1 MNDAAAS
8 TPAPAV
14 RADEA
19 TTVSLRSYITGL
31 IWLCMGPLILLAAYL
46 AVDRVRDLRSERDA
60 EARKLSQTIMG
71 LVDSE
76 LNARIIAL
84 QFLGTSP
91 LVDDPTRWKELY
103 AEAQRF
109 RQIFDCQVIFGD
121 RSMAMLWNTRVPFG
135 TPLPPLPQPKGR
147 KSAPLA
153 LETGRPAVGD
163 IFQGPVINQPLVAIT
178 VPVLR
183 PAGTDFL
190 LITTFESA
198 RFRSELDKVALPP
211 GWTAALRDGQGN
223 LIARSSGHR
232 GDMAAGDS
240 DSEQFVAQSALS
252 LWSVAIEIPSGD
264 DRESLL
270 GAAAV
275 LLVAIAGATLAGFLG
290 GKRASRR
297 IGPLITSIGQTLHLE
312 ASSRDMAE
320 FAQVR
325 RLLDEAARQRAATEA
340 TLRISEARF
349 RRLFDE
355 APMPLAL
362 VGEDGTVTSLNA
374 RFIEVLGYTKA
385 DVPTMDAWWPLAYP
399 DRQQAALQSEWRA
412 ATIAGNLGADVPFE
426 RRVMCKDGTPRD
438 LVISRIRIDEEM
450 LFSFF
455 DVTERNR
462 AQARLHAQLERLNL
476 LDQITS
482 AVGQRQELQ
491 SIYQVVL
498 ASVEARLPMDFCCVC
513 EHDPAASI
521 LRVACIGPDSEG
533 LAAELG
539 LSGHS
544 TIDIDANGLSRCLQ
558 GELVHEPDI
567 SDSPFAFPARLAA
580 VGLRSLVMAPLRSES
595 RVFGLLITA
604 RRHARSVSS
613 GECEFLR
620 QLSAHVG
627 LAVQQARLYGA
638 LQLAYDELRQ
648 TQQAVMQ
655 QERLR
660 ALGEMASGIAH
671 DINNAISPVL
681 LYVETLIED
690 ETGLSAKGRGHL
702 RTIAR
707 SIDDVAATVA
717 RLREFYQQR
726 EPQLSVA
733 RLRLN
738 LLADQV
744 AEMTRARWSDMPQ
757 RNGIVIRLDRVF
769 EEGLPDIR
777 GIESEVREA
786 LTNLIFNAVDAM
798 PEGGELTLRTFS
810 EFTAASAKGPATTL
824 VHLEVGDTGL
834 GMDEDTLRRCRE
846 PFFTTKGQRGTGL
859 GLAMVYGFAQ
869 RHGADLQI
877 ASTPGRGTTVR
888 LSFPMPT
895 ESPAALGA
903 PGAAAPARAPRL
915 RILIVDDDPIVL
927 TSLHDVLAGDGH
939 HVISRGGGREGI
951 DAFRQAHATPDAF
964 DLVITDLGM
973 PHTDGRQVA
982 GAVKQL
988 SPSTPVIMLTGWG
1001 QRLIADSDIP
1011 SSVDRVLSKPPRLPE
1026 LRLVLAQ
1033 LAWARGA
1040 DA

>member
-1 MNDAAAS
+1 MNNAPFS
-8 TPAPAV
+8 APAD

-19 TTVSLRSYITGL
+19 ATVSLRAYITGL

-46 AVDRVRDLRSERDA
+46 AIDRVRDLRAERDA
-60 EARKLSQTIMG
+60 EATKLSQTIMG

-91 LVDDPTRWKELY
+91 LVDDPTRWGELY
-103 AEAQRF
+103 ADAQRF
-109 RQIFDCQVIFGD
+109 RQIFDCHVIFGD
-121 RSMAMLWNTRVPFG
+121 RRMAMLWNTRVPFG
-135 TPLPPLPQPKGR
+135 TALPPLPRPKGR

-163 IFQGPVINQPLVAIT
+163 MFQGPVINQPLVAIT

-183 PAGTDFL
+183 PAGTNFL

-198 RFRSELDKVALPP
+198 RFRRELDKVALPP
-211 GWTAALRDGQGN
+211 GWTVALRDGQGD

-232 GDMAAGDS
+232 EAMANGDS
-240 DSEQFVAQSALS
+240 DSEQFVAHSALS
-252 LWSVAIEIPSGD
+252 QWSVAIEIPTGD
-264 DRESLL
+264 DRDSLL

-325 RLLDEAARQRAATEA
+325 RLLDEAAKQRGATEA
-340 TLRISEARF
+340 TLRTSEARF

-355 APMPLAL
+355 APMPMAL
-362 VGEDGTVTSLNA
+362 VGEDGTVASLNA

-385 DVPTMDAWWPLAYP
+385 DVPTMEAWWPLAYP
-399 DRQQAALQSEWRA
+399 DGERQAALQGEWHA
-412 ATIAGNLGADVPFE
+412 ATIAGNLGTAVPFE

-462 AQARLHAQLERLNL
+462 AQARLHAQLERLSL

-482 AVGQRQELQ
+482 AVGQRQEMQ

-513 EHDPAASI
+513 EHDPAASL

-544 TIDIDANGLSRCLQ
+544 TIDIDANGLSHCLQ

-580 VGLRSLVMAPLRSES
+580 VGLRSLVLAPLRSES
-595 RVFGLLITA
+595 RVFGLLVTA
-604 RRHARSVSS
+604 RRHAHSVSS

-690 ETGLSAKGRGHL
+690 EAGLSAKGRGHL

-707 SIDDVAATVA
+707 SIDDVAASVA

-726 EPQLSVA
+726 EPQLSLS

-757 RNGIVIRLDRVF
+757 RNGIVIRLDRAF

-786 LTNLIFNAVDAM
+786 LTNLVFNAVDAM
-798 PEGGELTLRTFS
+798 PEGGVLTLRTCS
-810 EFTAASAKGPATTL
+810 ELTAASAKSPSATL
-824 VHLEVGDTGL
+824 VHLEVVDTGL

-877 ASTPGRGTTVR
+877 ASAPGRGTTVR
-888 LSFPMPT
+888 MSFPVQA
-895 ESPAALGA
+895 ESSAALSA
-903 PGAAAPARAPRL
+903 PGVAAPGRAPRL

-927 TSLHDVLAGDGH
+927 TSLHDVLVGDGH

-951 DAFRQAHATPDAF
+951 DAFRQTHGTPDAF

-982 GAVKQL
+982 GAIKQL

-1001 QRLIADSDIP
+1001 QRLIADSEIP
-1011 SSVDRVLSKPPRLPE
+1011 PSVDRVLSKPPRLPE

-1033 LAWARGA
+1033 LASARRV